1 MNVAP
6 GFGAPAEKHV
16 MDRAPLI
23 DLRGCVASTLKP
35 PRELKEILM
44 LVRLYG
50 VALSEER
57 YWASPLRVKG
67 RKRE

>member
-16 MDRAPLI
+16 PLDMDRAPLI

-35 PRELKEILM
+35 PRGLKEILM

-50 VALSEER
+50 VALSEDR
-57 YWASPLRVKG
+57 YWASPLDVG
-67 RKRE
+67 